1 MSNVAVALRAQ
12 SRQHWDDVASRCDFV
27 RGSNPQVG
35 TEAAIQVEG
44 RRKTNAYFDK
54 VNEDRLET
62 PWETIVRLTM
72 NEPSLGASLKIV
84 KDLKLLEKWHERGD
98 GVEDAKT
105 HADMVGCQ
113 AELLVRILRHL
124 LANHM
129 LEEVS
134 AGTFK
139 PTRFSIA
146 LMNPVIGEW
155 LTILYDVILP
165 SFLKAPE
172 YLASTNYV
180 TPTDPE
186 NGIFQVVKGF
196 RGSLW
201 QWYEQNPELGASF
214 NQLIGGVMANQAC
227 WLDIL
232 PAPVL
237 QDILFGDEVDAESPL
252 LVDVGGSI
260 GHDMNK
266 FIAAYPDLAP
276 RQKSQTPCTKM
287 GHDFFTPQPV
297 TGARVYYVHAV
308 LHDWSDEP
316 ASRILQVLKPA
327 LKKGYSK
334 LLVHDHVIPEV
345 GVHSHTTAYD
355 LNMMVSLAALERT
368 EKQWRTLLE
377 SVGYKVMNVWRSPL
391 AVQAVVEA
399 ELA

>member
-1 MSNVAVALRAQ
+1 MSQPAKSTDEVIASLNTINPEDFANDGDRHKALLATYAL
-12 SRQHWDDVASRCDFV
+12 AS
-27 RGSNPQVG
+27 
-35 TEAAIQVEG
+35 
-44 RRKTNAYFDK
+44 
-54 VNEDRLET
+54 RLET

-98 GVEDAKT
+98 GEEDAKT
-105 HADMVGCQ
+105 LADMVGCE

-124 LANHM
+124 SANHM

-134 AGTFK
+134 AETFK

-155 LTILYDVILP
+155 LTILYDAILP
-165 SFLKAPE
+165 GFLKAPE
-172 YLASTNYV
+172 YLATTNYT
-180 TPTDPE
+180 TPRDPE
-186 NGIFQVVKGF
+186 NGIFQAAKGF
-196 RGSLW
+196 KGSLW

-237 QDILFGDEVDAESPL
+237 REILFGEGVSTDRPL

-266 FIAAYPDLAP
+266 FIAAHPDLANRCYLQDLP
-276 RQKSQTPCTKM
+276 AVIVESKVPDPVHKM
-287 GHDFFTPQPV
+287 GHDFFTPQPI

-308 LHDWSDEP
+308 LHDWPDEP
-316 ASRILQVLKPA
+316 ARRILQALKPA

-345 GVHSHTTAYD
+345 GVHPHTTAYD
-355 LNMMVSLAALERT
+355 LNMMVSLGSLERT
-368 EKQWRTLLE
+368 EKQWTTLLE
-377 SVGYKVMNVWRSPL
+377 GVGYKVMNVWRSPL